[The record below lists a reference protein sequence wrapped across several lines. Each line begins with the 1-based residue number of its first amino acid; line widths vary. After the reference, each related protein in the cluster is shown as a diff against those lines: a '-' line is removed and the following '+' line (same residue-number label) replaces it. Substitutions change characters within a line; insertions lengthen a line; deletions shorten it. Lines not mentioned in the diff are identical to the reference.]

1 LMGGAV
7 KGEDRMTWTVRE
19 TAEQLGITLSTAYA
33 YIESGELPAVR
44 LGRRLLIP
52 RAAVQQLV
60 DEAMDRW
67 GGSDVA

>member
-1 LMGGAV
+1 V
-7 KGEDRMTWTVRE
+7 KGEDRVTWTVRE

-33 YIESGELPAVR
+33 YVDSGELPSVR

-52 RAAVQQLV
+52 RAAVLQLV

-67 GGSDVA
+67 GGPNVA